1 MTSDVV
7 HKTERT
13 FSNPSTLPDH
23 IISMNLA
30 EEMALAVEVGGP
42 NLARNMTKREKIEH
56 LESTTSKRKPGDFGC

>member
-1 MTSDVV
+1 
-7 HKTERT
+7 
-13 FSNPSTLPDH
+13 
-23 IISMNLA
+23 MNLA